1 MQVFVNKS
9 GDTSERPA
17 STHPIQSSD
26 SSHTNSH
33 LFLFSTPISGLSVK
47 LSPQSPM
54 ASANTSEDGSMYA
67 DKETDSEIWSLKAQL
82 MTNLP
87 ILMNLPWGKMT
98 WVNLI
103 ICNLSNEWRN

>member
-1 MQVFVNKS
+1 
-9 GDTSERPA
+9 
-17 STHPIQSSD
+17 
-26 SSHTNSH
+26 
-33 LFLFSTPISGLSVK
+33 
-47 LSPQSPM
+47 M

-98 WVNLI
+98 WVNFI